1 MAFSFYFR
9 LHRRTSWLFS
19 PVSFLCQAKPFFL
32 YNGRNQFAF
41 SIYSIFFVHRIFAA
55 ITFQLFATLAE
66 VFTFL
71 FIKLF
76 PVETSEKL
84 LGNPVVCSI
93 VSKLF
98 LFLFIMITNIVFLKR
113 KKIFSF
119 QYTLLICHLFLS

>member
-19 PVSFLCQAKPFFL
+19 PVSFLCQAKPFF
-32 YNGRNQFAF
+32 YIMVRNQFAF
-41 SIYSIFFVHRIFAA
+41 SIYSIFLYEGKFVHRIFAA

-84 LGNPVVCSI
+84 LEIQLSAQSYRNYFYS
-93 VSKLF
+93 
-98 LFLFIMITNIVFLKR
+98 
-113 KKIFSF
+113 FS
-119 QYTLLICHLFLS
+119 L